1 MADPEGPSPEEESF
15 LRRWSRR
22 KAEARGALEPP
33 GEAPAGSG
41 PGEAPQRLAQG
52 AEGPEG
58 PAIPASDTGAQEGA
72 LPDPEEVHE
81 DSDVSAFLAPGV
93 DSNLQQR
100 ALRRLF
106 RSSKFNFVDGLEVYD
121 GDYRSF
127 ESLGQVITAH
137 LRHRMRFEAEKA
149 LREMTEPPGE
159 GDQEGW
165 GDTLVADGRDPART
179 EDPSDSDAPG
189 TEPT

>member
-1 MADPEGPSPEEESF
+1 MADPEGPPSEEEPF

-22 KAEARGALEPP
+22 KAQARGELEPP
-33 GEAPAGSG
+33 ADAPAG
-41 PGEAPQRLAQG
+41 PGEKRRPRDEG
-52 AEGPEG
+52 AEEPRGS
-58 PAIPASDTGAQEGA
+58 ANPASGAGIEDGA
-72 LPDPEEVHE
+72 VPDPEQVDE

-93 DSNLQQR
+93 DKDLQQR

-106 RSSKFNFVDGLEVYD
+106 RSPKFNIVDGLEVYD

-149 LREMTEPPGE
+149 LGEMTEPPGE
-159 GDQEGW
+159 GGPEARGDDLAVEGREP
-165 GDTLVADGRDPART
+165 GRA
-179 EDPSDSDAPG
+179 EDPSDSDEPG
-189 TEPT
+189 AEPT

>member
-1 MADPEGPSPEEESF
+1 MADAEDPPIDGEPF

-22 KAEARGALEPP
+22 KAQARGGRE
-33 GEAPAGSG
+33 
-41 PGEAPQRLAQG
+41 RL
-52 AEGPEG
+52 PEG
-58 PAIPASDTGAQEGA
+58 PAAPGGREETESQDEREEGLEGSAFPASGTGAEAGA
-72 LPDPEEVHE
+72 LPDPQVVDEE
-81 DSDVSAFLAPGV
+81 SDVSAFLMPGV
-93 DSNLQQR
+93 DSDLQQR

-106 RSSKFNFVDGLEVYD
+106 RSPKFNVVDGLDVYD

-149 LREMTEPPGE
+149 LRQMAEPSE
-159 GDQEGW
+159 KRDQGARRH
-165 GDTLVADGRDPART
+165 GLAADGQGPFRTDDPP
-179 EDPSDSDAPG
+179 DPDEPE